1 MRRGRPLFRAGF
13 RTRAEFL
20 EAVADR
26 RARGYTVSHL
36 AKVFDIA
43 WWTAH
48 RAVVDSEALLPD
60 TEKTL

>member
-1 MRRGRPLFRAGF
+1 MKRGRPLFRGGF

-20 EAVADR
+20 QAVADR

-36 AKVFDIA
+36 AKVFDVA

-48 RAVVDSEALLPD
+48 RAVIDAEAILPD